1 MSDPLSSELDAAA
14 KSGHLAKV
22 KELLVRGADVNFRN
36 SYGATPL
43 IEASLRGYEAI
54 VRTLLEH
61 GADVGTADTVFGAT
75 ALNFAALTG
84 QVQVVE
90 FLLKRGADVNAKDF
104 DGRTAKSDRSHVVL

>member
-14 KSGHLAKV
+14 KSGHLSKV
-22 KELLVRGADVNFRN
+22 KELLAQGANVNFLN
-36 SYGATPL
+36 NYGSTPL
-43 IEASLRGYEAI
+43 IEASLRGYEAM

-61 GADVGTADTVFGAT
+61 GADVGRADTVFGAT

-90 FLLKRGADVNAKDF
+90 FLLQ
-104 DGRTAKSDRSHVVL
+104 